1 MHPNLNSPYTTF
13 TLSVSSCSESAI
25 LSPTQ
30 RARVQNL
37 RVETL
42 EQKLSLAPSSLTSD
56 SKESY
61 WQQEAYL
68 RGQLDILS
76 HFLAADEAAQSLL
89 HPLED

>member
-1 MHPNLNSPYTTF
+1 MHPNLNSSYTTF
-13 TLSVSSCSESAI
+13 TLSEQEETESAI

>member
-13 TLSVSSCSESAI
+13 TLSEQEETESAI

-42 EQKLSLAPSSLTSD
+42 EQKLSLVPSSLTPD
-56 SKESY
+56 QFGIDPSKPPKTQKPDKSRSIL
-61 WQQEAYL
+61 QQVA
-68 RGQLDILS
+68 GQD
-76 HFLAADEAAQSLL
+76 APQS
-89 HPLED
+89 

>member
-13 TLSVSSCSESAI
+13 TLSEQEETESAI

-42 EQKLSLAPSSLTSD
+42 EQKLSLAPSSLTPD

-76 HFLAADEAAQSLL
+76 HLLAADEAAQSLL